1 MTEVIKGG
9 AKRLRLR
16 KIESRLDSL
25 MKSRVR
31 NILLICSLYD
41 YYMIEEDGRL
51 GDLLGNTYTISDA
64 GNIPV
69 ITQISNTDTAL
80 ELLGKDT
87 GHNFDLIIC
96 MARIGSMDFPEFIR
110 DVRNIRSDLPVVVLA
125 HSPEELVRLQEKHW
139 TDEPNRVFT
148 WLGRGETVL
157 GIIRLVEDSRNA
169 EHDCREL
176 GAPCLL
182 LVEDDI
188 HFYSRY
194 LYEVMS
200 IIQER
205 TIEILDS
212 FSSFTKR
219 NLRARTRTKVLMV
232 TSLEEAE
239 KILET
244 HGDALIGVIT
254 DLKFLR
260 SGALDEKAGK
270 ILIEKI
276 KETQPEMPVILQTS
290 ESDGQKI
297 AAALDVEYI
306 SKNSP
311 TLMSDLRRCLAES
324 FGFGELVFR
333 DSDGEKC
340 RSVLSVKE
348 LNQLL
353 DKIPAESVCRSLRT
367 GELVR
372 WLKVQ
377 TELELACRIQE
388 ELSMNGNP
396 LEVRTRL
403 VEIFRTYNRES
414 RRGYVSDYSRSFH
427 EDQVLFSR
435 LGSGSMGGKGR
446 GLAFID
452 RVLAANF
459 DESRFKKVHVSVPRT
474 LIITTEFFDKFM
486 YQNKL
491 LEFALECDNDRRIL
505 RQFLKADLP
514 PTILGDI
521 RDYIRAV
528 RLPIAVRSSSLLEDA
543 MYQPFAGIYATKM
556 LPNNSRS
563 ADKRFNDLADAVK
576 YVYASTFLRAAKSY
590 ITATN
595 HRVED
600 EKMAVLLQEVV
611 GRNYGHSFYPHFA
624 GVGRSYDFYPTG
636 SAKPEDG
643 VVNVALGLGKSIVDG
658 GVSLRFTPNYPR
670 VLPQF
675 ATLKDMMNNSQHNFY
690 AVSMSHSEWSS
701 SLDEDQY
708 MVLKDLGIAEKDGT
722 LEYLASTY
730 DAANERV
737 LDGITRPGPR
747 VINFAHVLKN
757 KIFPLAPLTDTL
769 LTIGEDAMGCPVE
782 IEFAVTLGKKRPL
795 PADFSLLQIRPMVV
809 SDRLV
814 KVDLADMEDKKIFCC
829 TDTALGNGVIDSI
842 MDIAYVKPDLFDAS
856 HTRAIVKEVDNL
868 NRKLCSEG
876 KAYILIGPGRWG
888 STDPW
893 LGIPVSWS
901 QISGVKVIVEA
912 SQPNMNVDPSQG
924 SHFFQNMTSLG
935 VAYFTVSHVKE
946 NNSIDWSWLDS
957 QPVAGE
963 GELLR
968 HISLELPVKVMIDGR
983 SGRGIMIKP

>member
-1 MTEVIKGG
+1 MTKVPKGREQ
-9 AKRLRLR
+9 RLQLR
-16 KIESRLDSL
+16 RIESRLDSL
-25 MKSRVR
+25 MKTRVR

-69 ITQISNTDTAL
+69 ITQISNADAAL
-80 ELLGKDT
+80 ELLEKDT
-87 GHNFDLIIC
+87 GQGIDLIIC
-96 MARIGSMDFPEFIR
+96 MARIGSMDFPEFIGNIR
-110 DVRNIRSDLPVVVLA
+110 TIRSDLPVVILA

-139 TDEPNRVFT
+139 TDETNRVFT
-148 WLGRGETVL
+148 WLGCGETVL

-169 EHDCREL
+169 EHDCVEL
-176 GAPCLL
+176 GVPCLL
-182 LVEDDI
+182 LVEDDV

-194 LYEVMS
+194 LYEIIS

-205 TIEILDS
+205 NIEILDG

-239 KILET
+239 KVLKT
-244 HGDALIGVIT
+244 HGDSLIGVIT

-260 SGALDEKAGK
+260 KGELDEKAGK
-270 ILIEKI
+270 ILIRKI
-276 KETQPEMPVILQTS
+276 KETRPEMPVILQTS
-290 ESDGQKI
+290 ESKGQKI

-311 TLMSDLRRCLAES
+311 ALMSDLRKCLAES
-324 FGFGELVFR
+324 FGFGDLVFR
-333 DSDGEKC
+333 NDDGEIS
-340 RSVLSVKE
+340 RSVSNIKE
-348 LNQLL
+348 MNQLI
-353 DKIPAESVCRSLRT
+353 DKIPAESVYKSLST

-372 WLKVQ
+372 WLKIQ
-377 TELELACRIQE
+377 TELELACRVQE
-388 ELSMNGNP
+388 NLSINGTP
-396 LEVRTRL
+396 LEVRTGL
-403 VEIFRTYNRES
+403 VDIFRDFNKES

-427 EDQVLFSR
+427 EDQILFSR

-491 LEFALECDNDRRIL
+491 LEFALECDNDLRIL

-528 RLPIAVRSSSLLEDA
+528 RTPIAVRSSSLLEDA

-563 ADKRFNDLADAVK
+563 EDKRFNELADAIK
-576 YVYASTFLRAAKSY
+576 FVYASTFLKAAKSY

-611 GRNYGHSFYPHFA
+611 GRDYGHSFYPHFA

-658 GVSLRFTPNYPR
+658 GVSLRFTPKFPR

-675 ATLKDMMNNSQHNFY
+675 ATLKDMMNNSQHSFY
-690 AVSMSHSEWSS
+690 AVSMGHSEWSS
-701 SLDEDQY
+701 SLDEDQFLILQDPG
-708 MVLKDLGIAEKDGT
+708 VAESDGT

-737 LDGITRPGPR
+737 LDGIMLPGPR
-747 VINFAHVLKN
+747 VINFAHILKN

-769 LTIGEDAMGCPVE
+769 LTMGEEAMGCPVE

-795 PADFSLLQIRPMVV
+795 PAEFSLLQIRPMVV

-814 KVDLADMEDKKIFCC
+814 KVDLADMEKKELFCW
-829 TDTALGNGVIDSI
+829 TDTALGNGIIDTI
-842 MDIAYVKPDLFDAS
+842 KDIVYVKPDLFDAS
-856 HTRAIVKEVDNL
+856 KTRAIVKEVDKL
-868 NRKLCSEG
+868 NRELSSEG
-876 KAYILIGPGRWG
+876 KSYMLIGPGRWG

-893 LGIPVSWS
+893 LGIPVTWS
-901 QISGVKVIVEA
+901 QISGVKVIMEA
-912 SQPNMNVDPSQG
+912 SQQNMNIDPSQG

-946 NNSIDWSWLDS
+946 SNFIDWSWLDL
-957 QPVAGE
+957 QPAAAD

-968 HISLELPVKVMIDGR
+968 HISLESPVKVMIDGR
-983 SGRGIMIKP
+983 SGSGVMVKP

>member
-1 MTEVIKGG
+1 VAKLNKGREQ
-9 AKRLRLR
+9 RLQLR
-16 KIESRLDSL
+16 RIESRLDSL
-25 MKSRVR
+25 MKTRVR

-69 ITQISNTDTAL
+69 ITQISNADAAL

-87 GHNFDLIIC
+87 GQGIDLIIC
-96 MARIGSMDFPEFIR
+96 MARIGSMDFPEFISS
-110 DVRNIRSDLPVVVLA
+110 VRSIRSDLPVVVLA

-139 TDEPNRVFT
+139 IDETNRVFT
-148 WLGRGETVL
+148 WLGCGETVL

-169 EHDCREL
+169 EHDCAEL

-182 LVEDDI
+182 LVEDDV

-205 TIEILDS
+205 TIEILDG

-219 NLRARTRTKVLMV
+219 NLRARARTKVLMV

-254 DLKFLR
+254 DMKFLR
-260 SGALDEKAGK
+260 NGELDEKAGK
-270 ILIEKI
+270 ILVKKI
-276 KETQPEMPVILQTS
+276 KKTRPEMPVILQTS
-290 ESDGQKI
+290 ESKGEKI
-297 AAALDVEYI
+297 ASALGVEYI

-311 TLMSDLRRCLAES
+311 ALMSDLRRCLARS
-324 FGFGELVFR
+324 FGFGDLVFKN
-333 DSDGEKC
+333 DDGEIS
-340 RSVLSVKE
+340 RSVSNIKE
-348 LNQLL
+348 MNQLI
-353 DKIPAESVCRSLRT
+353 DKIPAESVYQSLST

-372 WLKVQ
+372 WLKIQ

-388 ELSMNGNP
+388 KLSMNGTP

-403 VEIFRTYNRES
+403 VDIFRDFNKES
-414 RRGYVSDYSRSFH
+414 RRGYVSNYSRSFH
-427 EDQVLFSR
+427 EDQILFSR

-474 LIITTEFFDKFM
+474 LIITTEFFDKFI

-491 LEFALECDNDRRIL
+491 LEFALECDNDLRIL

-528 RLPIAVRSSSLLEDA
+528 RSPIAVRSSSLLEDA

-563 ADKRFNDLADAVK
+563 ADKRFNELADAIK
-576 YVYASTFLRAAKSY
+576 YVYASTFLRSAKSY

-611 GRNYGHSFYPHFA
+611 GRNYGNSFYPHFA

-658 GVSLRFTPNYPR
+658 GVSLRFTPKFPR

-675 ATLKDMMNNSQHNFY
+675 ATLKDMMNNSQHSFY
-690 AVSMSHSEWSS
+690 AVSMGHSEWSS

-708 MVLKDLGIAEKDGT
+708 LILQDPGVAESDGT

-769 LTIGEDAMGCPVE
+769 LTMGEEAMGCPVE
-782 IEFAVTLGKKRPL
+782 IEFAVTLGEKRPL
-795 PADFSLLQIRPMVV
+795 PAEFSLLQIRPMVV
-809 SDRLV
+809 SDSLV
-814 KVDLADMEDKKIFCC
+814 KVDLADMEKKELFCW
-829 TDTALGNGVIDSI
+829 TDTALGNGIIDI
-842 MDIAYVKPDLFDAS
+842 IKDIVYVKPDLFDAS
-856 HTRAIVKEVDNL
+856 KTRAIVKEVDRL
-868 NRKLCSEG
+868 NRKLSDEG
-876 KAYILIGPGRWG
+876 KAYMLIGPGRWG

-893 LGIPVSWS
+893 LGIPVTWS
-901 QISGVKVIVEA
+901 QISGVKVIMEA
-912 SQPNMNVDPSQG
+912 SQQNMNIDPSQG

-946 NNSIDWSWLDS
+946 SNFIDWSWLDS
-957 QPVAGE
+957 QPALAD

-968 HISLELPVKVMIDGR
+968 HISLESPVKVMIDGR
-983 SGRGIMIKP
+983 SGSGVMVKP